1 MKNRYLPL
9 VLVASLLLLI
19 GSVAAGCSSDDDNGN
34 GGGEPLTLDA
44 WFGQLETLSQAYDD
58 DLDTLDEEAEANF
71 GKTDSEDEAIEVFVS
86 FVKDMRS
93 ATDDFVGD
101 LDDLSAPSEVA
112 ADHSEAVTAGQ
123 EVVSLY
129 GDALT
134 VLDLA
139 ETFEDA
145 TLVLEGP
152 GFVDAQDRFS
162 AACVALQDFAD
173 SSGIDVD
180 LSCPNGRSPVRTRIE
195 T

>member
-19 GSVAAGCSSDDDNGN
+19 GSVAAGCGGDDDNGN

-71 GKTDSEDEAIEVFVS
+71 GKTESDDERIEVFVR
-86 FVKDMRS
+86 FVEDERS
-93 ATDDFVGD
+93 TTDAFVGD
-101 LDDLSAPSEVA
+101 LDNLSAPGEVA
-112 ADHSEAVTAGQ
+112 AAHSEAVTAGQ
-123 EVVSLY
+123 ELVILY
-129 GDALT
+129 GDDLT
-134 VLDLA
+134 VLGLS

-162 AACVALQDFAD
+162 SACVALQDFAD
-173 SSGIDVD
+173 SNGIDVD
-180 LSCPNGRSPVRTRIE
+180 LSCPS
-195 T
+195 